1 MAISKSKSVTQQFT
15 TMVALACTLGI
26 VFSLFG
32 LSNLFK
38 HNSHLLE
45 LSEIKLD
52 VLSTLDRLNEIQHE
66 HARYYLNG
74 STHFDSSDFSQQFTT
89 QLNQAKA
96 NLSNRY
102 DSNFQAIE
110 SAWSSLLALKN
121 DNSTSVN
128 VFNANNLQLVS
139 HLKVL
144 KQNALAFI
152 GEDQQ
157 ATRDSSHFAIFVT
170 AFCSGVGMF
179 LGVVLMMRQAKRIS
193 NSLTELGQGMEMAS
207 VGDLTKRVNI
217 KCASE
222 VEALSEGFNF
232 MMSELERKTLEVL
245 ASEQGL
251 LAVMNSA
258 PDAIITTDMQGT
270 IFSWNNA
277 CETMFAYKLDEIS
290 GQKFQTILD
299 PNQQVDFNNILKEI
313 RETEVKGKQDSD
325 GPWELSVRRKDGIH
339 IPIEITIRR
348 MIVEAVEKL
357 VIVGRDITE
366 RKATEEKMAFLTQH
380 DILTHLP
387 NRTLI
392 RERLVQT
399 MERADEAE
407 RLVGVISL
415 GIDKFADIN
424 NNLGHTLADGLLV
437 ALVDRIN
444 DILSRRDQF
453 GRLGGDEF
461 CIIIDNMC
469 RVEETSKLTD
479 KIAMCFEEPFI
490 LAGHQVYIT
499 ASFGISIYPFD
510 DESPESLLKHASAAM
525 SRCKRDESVSY
536 LYYSTK
542 MNSANCGRVKLTVEL
557 RRAIEENQF
566 LLYFQPQYDIKTNKL
581 VGVEALLRWQHP
593 ELGLLEPESFISVL
607 EESGLIIP
615 VSELLM
621 VGVAKKI
628 IKWNNDQRCRVS
640 VNLSSRQLTDEVY
653 FSKLVRHIKRLKRSL
668 FNAGLIKDVD
678 ADISDFLEFELTESL
693 LMENTDSSKKI
704 LYAIKQLGINLSV
717 DDFGTGY
724 SSLSYLQQFPIDS
737 LKIDQSFVK
746 DIGTDQGAELII
758 KAVIDLAHNL
768 DLKVIG
774 EGVETP
780 QQLEFLRDK
789 KCDEVQG
796 FLYSDPITEKKFES
810 LFEYKDPEERKSKAK
825 AVKKLEEVEYF

>member
-15 TMVALACTLGI
+15 TMVALACLLGV

-38 HNSHLLE
+38 HNAHLLE

-66 HARYYLNG
+66 HARFYLNE
-74 STHFDSSDFSQQFTT
+74 STQFESDDFGHQFNT
-89 QLNQAKA
+89 QLNQAKVS
-96 NLSNRY
+96 LSTKFE
-102 DSNFQAIE
+102 SNFTAIE
-110 SAWSSLLALKN
+110 SAWNSLLTLEKN
-121 DNSTSVN
+121 DATTESL
-128 VFNANNLQLVS
+128 FNAKNLQLVS
-139 HLKVL
+139 HLTVL
-144 KQNALAFI
+144 KQTALAFI
-152 GEDQQ
+152 SEDQK
-157 ATRDSSHFAIFVT
+157 ATRDASYLAIFIT

-193 NSLTELGQGMEMAS
+193 RSLQELGRGMAMAA
-207 VGDLTKRVNI
+207 VGDLTKRVDI
-217 KCASE
+217 KCSSE
-222 VEALSEGFNF
+222 AEALSEGFNY

-251 LAVMNSA
+251 LAVMNNA
-258 PDAIITTDMQGT
+258 PDAIITTDLDGM
-270 IFSWNNA
+270 IFSWNRA
-277 CETMFAYKLDEIS
+277 SETMFAYELEEMANH
-290 GQKFQTILD
+290 KFQTILD
-299 PNQQVDFNNILKEI
+299 PNQQADFNNILKEI
-313 RETEVKGKQDSD
+313 RATEKSGKQDPE

-339 IPIEITIRR
+339 IPIEISIRR
-348 MIVEAVEKL
+348 MIVDAEKKL

-399 MERADEAE
+399 MHRADEAE

-415 GIDKFADIN
+415 GIDNFSDIN
-424 NNLGHTLADGLLV
+424 DNLGHTLADGLLV
-437 ALVDRIN
+437 ALVDQVN
-444 DILSRRDQF
+444 DVLSRRDQF
-453 GRLGGDEF
+453 GRLSGDEF

-469 RVEETSKLTD
+469 HVDETSALTD
-479 KIAMCFEEPFI
+479 KIALKLTQPFK
-490 LAGHQVYIT
+490 LGGHEVYIT

-525 SRCKRDESVSY
+525 YRCKRDESVSY

-557 RRAIEENQF
+557 KRAIEEKQF
-566 LLYFQPQYDIKTNKL
+566 LLYYQPQYNVKTNKL

-615 VSELLM
+615 VCEQLM
-621 VGVAKKI
+621 STVAQKVV
-628 IKWNNDQRCRVS
+628 KWNKNQSCRVGI
-640 VNLSSRQLTDEVY
+640 NLSSRQLKDKTY
-653 FSKLVRHIKRLKRSL
+653 FSELVTHIKQLKRNL
-668 FNAGLIKDVD
+668 FEAGITNNKN
-678 ADISDFLEFELTESL
+678 ADIKNYLEFELTESI
-693 LMENTDSSKKI
+693 LMEDTDESQKI
-704 LYAIKQLGINLSV
+704 LYTLKELGVNLSV

-737 LKIDQSFVK
+737 LKIDQSFVR
-746 DIGTDQGAELII
+746 DIGHDQGSELIVRAI
-758 KAVIDLAHNL
+758 IDLAHNL
-768 DLKVIG
+768 DLRVIG
-774 EGVETP
+774 EGVETK
-780 QQLEFLRDK
+780 QQMDFLRDK
-789 KCDEVQG
+789 TCDEAQG
-796 FLYSDPITEKKFES
+796 FLFSNPISEKKFET
-810 LFEYKDPEERKSKAK
+810 LLNAKEPKATKPVIEE
-825 AVKKLEEVEYF
+825 LEFSE